1 MQFGRMAQGPA
12 HPHTPPNHHIR
23 APLNGAADAAA
34 PSTMFQNGGK
44 QQEHKKSEVKKI
56 QSTRENKSC
65 WAGGEQR
72 RLEELA
78 ARPMSL
84 FSLLGLRSR
93 RVWDYL
99 EMMRACQSH
108 LERGAGRRT
117 SRPGHQGHAGTR
129 PGRPPP
135 LVRSSWEKQSSCAA
149 S

>member
-1 MQFGRMAQGPA
+1 MPVFGRMAQGPA
-12 HPHTPPNHHIR
+12 HRHTPPNHQIR

-34 PSTMFQNGGK
+34 PSTMFQHRGK
-44 QQEHKKSEVKKI
+44 QQEHEKSEVKKI

-78 ARPMSL
+78 ARPT
-84 FSLLGLRSR
+84 SLLSLLRLRSR
-93 RVWDYL
+93 RVGDYL
-99 EMMRACQSH
+99 EMMRTCQSH
-108 LERGAGRRT
+108 LEL
-117 SRPGHQGHAGTR
+117 PGHQGHAAGTR
-129 PGRPPP
+129 PGCPPP